1 MDSPFLAP
9 AAVLLMAWLT
19 REALEQLLFR
29 ALAKIEGLPDGGM
42 LEAVEIVSNF
52 SWLTAARGG
61 EDLENNRIFIEATF
75 VDYGSN

>member
-1 MDSPFLAP
+1 M
-9 AAVLLMAWLT
+9 
-19 REALEQLLFR
+19 FR
-29 ALAKIEGLPDGGM
+29 ALAKMEGLPDGGM